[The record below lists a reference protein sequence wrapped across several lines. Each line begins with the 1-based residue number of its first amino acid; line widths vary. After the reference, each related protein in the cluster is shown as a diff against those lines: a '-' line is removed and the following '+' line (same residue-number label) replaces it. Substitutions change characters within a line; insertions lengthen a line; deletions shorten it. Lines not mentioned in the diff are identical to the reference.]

1 MVFTGGMEDEKMIL
15 SRKITRDENEIIQ
28 RMVFYNISKDEFDW
42 NWESSKDIGKTW
54 KLNWKL
60 HYSKIK

>member
-15 SRKITRDENEIIQ
+15 ARKISRNDKEFIQ
-28 RMVFYNISKDEFDW
+28 RMVFYNITKDEFDW
-42 NWESSKDIGKTW
+42 NWESSEDDGVTW

-60 HYSKIK
+60 HYSRNI

>member
-1 MVFTGGMEDEKMIL
+1 MVFTGGMENNKMIL
-15 SRKITRDENEIIQ
+15 SRKIRRNDKELIQ

-42 NWESSKDIGKTW
+42 NWESSEDSGKTW

-60 HYSKIK
+60 IYSRKS